1 MVGWSHILST
11 VIGRCLAQACGLIGR
26 NKFTLW
32 TYTEPRPGPA
42 SLAPGVP
49 VLYICTIVQLLH
61 SYNEE
66 TGESDE
72 TGEDDKAVDNEV
84 EECVWVPREHKS

>member
-1 MVGWSHILST
+1 M
-11 VIGRCLAQACGLIGR
+11 
-26 NKFTLW
+26 
-32 TYTEPRPGPA
+32 
-42 SLAPGVP
+42 
-49 VLYICTIVQLLH
+49 QLLH

-84 EECVWVPREHKS
+84 EECVWVQGCRKAVSLISGILDT

>member
-1 MVGWSHILST
+1 M
-11 VIGRCLAQACGLIGR
+11 
-26 NKFTLW
+26 
-32 TYTEPRPGPA
+32 
-42 SLAPGVP
+42 
-49 VLYICTIVQLLH
+49 QLLH